1 MTNAF
6 LKVKVWTKVVIFG
19 LILVYLTF
27 FMVENSE
34 NKATLWVW
42 FGRER
47 PLETSVLK
55 LVLVAFLAGVVGT
68 LLVRTSFR
76 TLRQIREV
84 RDRGRTE
91 RMERDLIDMKT
102 KAGMLRSRPTDTD
115 TETATDPA
123 PSAAPDTTGDGPN
136 A

>member
-6 LKVKVWTKVVIFG
+6 LKVKVWTKVILFALV
-19 LILVYLTF
+19 LVYLTF

-55 LVLVAFLAGVVGT
+55 LVLVAFLAGVIGT
-68 LLVRTSFR
+68 LLVRTLLR

-84 RDRGRTE
+84 RDRNRTE
-91 RMERDLIDMKT
+91 RIERELVDMKT
-102 KAGMLRSRPTDTD
+102 KASMLRPRATEPESPSDSASAPPADTQ
-115 TETATDPA
+115 
-123 PSAAPDTTGDGPN
+123 GD

>member
-6 LKVKVWTKVVIFG
+6 LKVKVWTKVILFALV
-19 LILVYLTF
+19 LVYLTF

-55 LVLVAFLAGVVGT
+55 LVLVAFLAGVIGT
-68 LLVRTSFR
+68 LLVRTLFR

-84 RDRGRTE
+84 RDRNRTE
-91 RMERDLIDMKT
+91 RIERELVDMKT
-102 KAGMLRSRPTDTD
+102 KAGMLRPRT
-115 TETATDPA
+115 TESEATSESASPSPA
-123 PSAAPDTTGDGPN
+123 ERQEEA
-136 A
+136 

>member
-6 LKVKVWTKVVIFG
+6 LKVKVWSKVILFG
-19 LILVYLTF
+19 LVLVYITIF
-27 FMVENSE
+27 IVQNSE

-42 FGRER
+42 PGRDR

-55 LVLVAFLAGVVGT
+55 LVLVAFLLGVVGT

-84 RDRGRTE
+84 RDRSRSE
-91 RMERDLIDMKT
+91 RMERELTDMKT
-102 KAGMLRSRPTDTD
+102 KAGMLRSRPLDSP
-115 TETATDPA
+115 TATDPA
-123 PSAAPDTTGDGPN
+123 TSSPSDAAGDGPN
-136 A
+136 E

>member
-1 MTNAF
+1 MANAF
-6 LKVKVWTKVVIFG
+6 LKVKVWSKVILFG
-19 LILVYLTF
+19 LILVYVTVF
-27 FMVENSE
+27 IVQNSE

-42 FGRER
+42 PGRDR

-55 LVLVAFLAGVVGT
+55 LVLVAFLLGVVGT

-84 RDRGRTE
+84 RDRSRSE
-91 RMERDLIDMKT
+91 RMERDLMDMKT
-102 KAGMLRSRPTDTD
+102 KAGMLRSRPTDT
-115 TETATDPA
+115 ETATDPA
-123 PSAAPDTTGDGPN
+123 PSSAPDTTGEGTN